1 MKKLITAIAI
11 ICAVLIGGLVFAFGT
26 DFQFNADFNVLL
38 TGSNLMVTIASGS
51 TVAGFS
57 VGSTTLTL
65 NLDSGSN
72 VTVKSSNFYTLSNT
86 LSQTTQCNNGYS
98 YVTFT
103 GGATPSNVVITPSST
118 VACVLANPVATVTA
132 PMAGSTVGGTSVTLS
147 ATATPSQGFIITQVQ
162 FQVDGLNVGSPVTNS
177 PYNYSWD
184 STSVSD
190 GQHAITAVATDSG
203 SRQGTSDPI
212 SVTVRNNP
220 PVRSGG
226 APSGILPS
234 NTTSV
239 NLTLTTDENATCKY
253 NTTAGTSYASMPNTF
268 TTTGG
273 TSQSSAVSGLVAG
286 NSYTYYV
293 RCQDTLGNTDTT
305 DYPISFSIAS
315 SAAPTASITQPTQGS
330 IVSGSNVTLSAT
342 ATPSQGNTITQVQFQ
357 VDGSNIGPPITTAP
371 YNYSW
376 DSTSVPDG
384 SHTLTAVATDS
395 LAGRGASSGFSARL
409 AT

>member
-1 MKKLITAIAI
+1 MISVLLGSGIAQAI
-11 ICAVLIGGLVFAFGT
+11 GT

-38 TGSNLMVTIASGS
+38 TGSNLIVTIASGS
-51 TVAGFS
+51 SVASFS

-86 LSQTTQCNNGYS
+86 LSQTTQCNNNYS
-98 YVTFT
+98 YVTFA
-103 GGATPSNVVITPSST
+103 GGSSPSNVTVTPSST
-118 VACVLANPVATVTA
+118 VACSLTNPVVTVTA
-132 PMAGSTVGGTSVTLS
+132 PTVGSTIAGTSVTLS
-147 ATATPSQGFIITQVQ
+147 ATATPSQGNTIAQVQ
-162 FQVDGLNVGSPVTNS
+162 FQVDGSNVGAPVTTA
-177 PYNYSWD
+177 PYNYNWD

-190 GQHAITAVATDSG
+190 GQHSITAVATDSG

-239 NLTLTTDENATCKY
+239 NLALTTDENATCKY
-253 NTTAGTSYASMPNTF
+253 STTAGTSYASMPNTF

-273 TSQSSAVSGLVAG
+273 TSQSTTVSGLTSG

-293 RCQDTLGNTDTT
+293 RCQDAIGNTDIT

-315 SAAPTASITQPTQGS
+315 STAPTVAVTAPGQGS
-330 IVSGSNVTLSAT
+330 IVSGNVTLSAT
-342 ATPSQGNTITQVQFQ
+342 ATPSQGNTITQIQFQ
-357 VDGSNIGPPITTAP
+357 VDGSNVGAPITSSP

-376 DSTSVPDG
+376 DRSE
-384 SHTLTAVATDS
+384 
-395 LAGRGASSGFSARL
+395 
-409 AT
+409 